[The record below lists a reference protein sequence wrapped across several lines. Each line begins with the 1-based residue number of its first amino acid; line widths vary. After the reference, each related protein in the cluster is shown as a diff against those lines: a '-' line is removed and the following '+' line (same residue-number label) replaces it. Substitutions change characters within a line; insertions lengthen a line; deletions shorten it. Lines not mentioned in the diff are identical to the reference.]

1 MGKVRIYGTIG
12 PACKDKEIIKQMFQE
27 GMDGVWG
34 TLEIS
39 LIFAVFLVT

>member
-1 MGKVRIYGTIG
+1 MREGLEFWLCEVLTASVKSLVWI
-12 PACKDKEIIKQMFQE
+12 QE

-34 TLEIS
+34 TLEIR